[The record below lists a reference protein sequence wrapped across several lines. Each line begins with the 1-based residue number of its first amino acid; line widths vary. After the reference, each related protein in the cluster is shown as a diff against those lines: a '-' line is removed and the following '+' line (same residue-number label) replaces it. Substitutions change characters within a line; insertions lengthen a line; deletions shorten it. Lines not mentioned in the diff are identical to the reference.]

1 MKRMWMHAAVAAAA
15 CCFARA
21 EAAVDP
27 QPDAFEQAPA
37 IVVPAPEAARAA
49 APVPAPAASRALAVR
64 SKRKFAARGK
74 GAAPSSNRSPS
85 ADLVHPAQKPARP
98 LDTLLAGTPD
108 PARTQ
113 VEREMAASGTRAP
126 EARGLRDG
134 ALDAQMRKAQQD
146 DADSAPSLSIG
157 RTTPTDTFTGRPQSA
172 RTEVKLGVRF

>member
-15 CCFARA
+15 CCFAGA

-27 QPDAFEQAPA
+27 QREAFDQAPA
-37 IVVPAPEAARAA
+37 IVDSAPVPARAA
-49 APVPAPAASRALAVR
+49 PAPAPAASRPAPVR
-64 SKRKFAARGK
+64 SKRKFAARGR
-74 GAAPSSNRSPS
+74 GAPQASNRSPS

-98 LDTLLAGTPD
+98 LDNLLAGTPG

-126 EARGLRDG
+126 EAHGLQDG
-134 ALDAQMRKAQQD
+134 ALDAQMRRAQQD

-157 RTTPTDTFTGRPQSA
+157 RTTPTDAFTGRPQSA
-172 RTEVKLGVRF
+172 RTEVKLGLRF